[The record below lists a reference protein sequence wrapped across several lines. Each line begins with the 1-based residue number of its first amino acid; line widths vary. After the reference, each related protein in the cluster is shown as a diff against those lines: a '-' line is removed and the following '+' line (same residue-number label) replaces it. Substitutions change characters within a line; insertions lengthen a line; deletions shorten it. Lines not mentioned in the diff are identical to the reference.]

1 MNNLVILPLEEDV
14 LWDIIENGQQQPIVV
29 DVASSY
35 ANLND
40 KILYYISNAELDV
53 TFDWSGC
60 DFDTKNSIML
70 SYINLNRIYKNDE
83 LNRTLFDLMLCYKG
97 IETDCQ
103 GIFTLDQCIDFI
115 NNNLEL
121 FSKLIPFIDSAIL
134 LIGNGFAPLNK
145 YFQPDMFEQVTD
157 NTLSLN
163 VSCLFSIPEFVVYYS
178 ILDQTNLKWY
188 TIQFDK
194 PIYDN
199 NTLHNIVFEKQSGL
213 AAAAYATMIE
223 MGLISKDQNNV
234 SLS

>member
-1 MNNLVILPLEEDV
+1 MNNLVVLPLEEDV

-29 DVASSY
+29 DAAGSY

-60 DFDTKNSIML
+60 DFDTKSAIML
-70 SYINLNRIYKNDE
+70 SYINLNRIYKSDE

-97 IETDCQ
+97 FETDYQ
-103 GIFTLDQCIDFI
+103 GIFTLEQCIDFI

-121 FSKLIPFIDSAIL
+121 FSKLVAFVDSVIL

-145 YFQPDMFEQVTD
+145 HFQPDMFEQVTD

-163 VSCLFSIPEFVVYYS
+163 VSCLFNIPEFVVYYS

-188 TIQFDK
+188 TIQFGK

-223 MGLISKDQNNV
+223 MGLVSKDQK
-234 SLS
+234 